1 MVCLLAT
8 CMYQNGTFF
17 QVRNNQ
23 LSNRG
28 RTDSTTSVTMTVSF
42 YYTDDF
48 AAVTSDPEAEINQY
62 VANANAGYANS
73 ELPIRLEAFCIKE
86 IPFEEREDVVGMV
99 KEFAV
104 SMGSYE
110 ATRNTADTAFLVL
123 SKSYSGTCGIATIG
137 AHQPTV
143 QPFGWIAKGCQ
154 LVVTGHEIGH
164 NFGCLHNKEI
174 QAGKKP
180 PSFFEGFEYGNLID
194 DPQDGTPTGYA
205 TIMR

>member
-1 MVCLLAT
+1 MAGSEW
-8 CMYQNGTFF
+8 YFF
-17 QVRNNQ
+17 QARINQ
-23 LSNRG
+23 LNNRG
-28 RTDSTTSVTMTVSF
+28 RTDSTTRVTLTVSF

-73 ELPIRLEAFCIKE
+73 DLPIRLEAFCIKE
-86 IPFEEREDVVGMV
+86 IPFEERADAVGMV

-104 SMGSYE
+104 SMGSHE
-110 ATRNTADTAFLVL
+110 ATRNTADTALLVL

-174 QAGKKP
+174 QAGKNP
-180 PSFFEGFEYGNLID
+180 PSYFEGFEYGNLID
-194 DPQDGTPTGYA
+194 DPKDGTPTGHA

>member
-1 MVCLLAT
+1 MIPKSFIQAR
-8 CMYQNGTFF
+8 FA
-17 QVRNNQ
+17 Q
-23 LSNRG
+23 LGSRG
-28 RTDSTTSVTMTVSF
+28 RSDSTTTVTLTVSF

-73 ELPIRLEAFCIKE
+73 ELPIRLKAFCITE
-86 IPFEEREDVVGMV
+86 LPFEERSDVVGMV

-110 ATRNTADTAFLVL
+110 ATRNSADTAFLVL

-137 AHQPTV
+137 AHQPKV
-143 QPFGWIAKGCQ
+143 HPFGWIAKGCQ

-164 NFGCLHNKEI
+164 NFGCLHNEEI
-174 QAGKKP
+174 QAGKNP
-180 PSFFEGFEYGNLID
+180 PSYFEGFEYGNLID
-194 DPQDGTPTGYA
+194 YPKNHAKNGTPTGYA